1 MSFLRPVPSTA
12 LANRGSSNALT
23 VVRLMIEI
31 PDNASVNSGMIG
43 PHISGEVAVTT
54 IGKPSTLA
62 AFANATTLCF
72 NSATG
77 MSLTP
82 VNSPTWWSMRSN
94 AAFSDVSRSVYLL
107 FSILLFC
114 LLFFLFE
121 VAERSSRSHH
131 ILNLDKTEIPC
142 CLARH
147 TDLIYWNM
155 DLKLTDKTALVSG
168 STKGIG
174 FAIATGLAGEGARV
188 IVNGRSEKAV
198 AEAKQQIVQTQPD
211 AKIESFA
218 GDLSTA
224 AATETLLQRFPFVDI
239 LVNNLGIFEPSPFE
253 NISDEDWRR
262 FFEVNVLGG
271 VRLSRAYLPGMRQ
284 RNWGRI
290 VFISSES
297 AINTPAEM
305 IHYGMT
311 KTAQLAVSRG
321 LAQSRAGTAVTVNAV
336 LPGPTHSAGVEEFA
350 GQLSGGKPFA
360 EFEQEFFKTV
370 RPSSLLKRF
379 AMPEEVADLVTYVCS
394 PLSVATNGAA
404 LRVDGGVVQAC
415 F

>member
-1 MSFLRPVPSTA
+1 MNV
-12 LANRGSSNALT
+12 
-23 VVRLMIEI
+23 
-31 PDNASVNSGMIG
+31 
-43 PHISGEVAVTT
+43 
-54 IGKPSTLA
+54 
-62 AFANATTLCF
+62 
-72 NSATG
+72 
-77 MSLTP
+77 
-82 VNSPTWWSMRSN
+82 
-94 AAFSDVSRSVYLL
+94 
-107 FSILLFC
+107 
-114 LLFFLFE
+114 
-121 VAERSSRSHH
+121 
-131 ILNLDKTEIPC
+131 
-142 CLARH
+142 
-147 TDLIYWNM
+147 
-155 DLKLTDKTALVSG
+155 KLGDKTALVSG

-174 FAIATGLAGEGARV
+174 FAIAIGLAREGARV
-188 IVNGRSEKAV
+188 IVNGRSEKSV
-198 AEAKQQIVQTQPD
+198 AEAKAQIKQHTVPD
-211 AKIESFA
+211 ARIESFA

-224 AATETLLQRFPFVDI
+224 AAAETLLQRFPLVDV
-239 LVNNLGIFEPSPFE
+239 LVNNLGIFEPKPFE
-253 NISDEDWRR
+253 DISDEDWRR
-262 FFEVNVLGG
+262 FFDVNVLSG
-271 VRLSRAYLPGMRQ
+271 VRLSRAYLPGMKQ

-321 LAQSRAGTAVTVNAV
+321 LAQSCAGTAVTVNAV
-336 LPGPTHSAGVEEFA
+336 LSGPTHSSGVEEFA

-379 AMPEEVADLVTYVCS
+379 AMPEEVANLVTYVCS